1 MYTYKIIV
9 HCKNT
14 VHDQYN
20 RLCMYIYKMIVHYK
34 IKVHVRNMSLA
45 IKVHKPR
52 IIGFMDLS

>member
-9 HCKNT
+9 YCKIT
-14 VHDQYN
+14 VHYQYN

-34 IKVHVRNMSLA
+34 VKVHVKNMSLA
-45 IKVHKPR
+45 IKVHEPR